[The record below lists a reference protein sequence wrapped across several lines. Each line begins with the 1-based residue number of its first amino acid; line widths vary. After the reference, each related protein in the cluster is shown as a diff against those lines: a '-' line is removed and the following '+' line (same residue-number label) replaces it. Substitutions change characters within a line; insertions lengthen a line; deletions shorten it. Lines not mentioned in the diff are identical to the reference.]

1 VEDAGM
7 TTEYTFT
14 VNGVGLFKIFTLT
27 GITAAAIKRF
37 TEKKQAAA
45 ADLVEGV
52 DFVVVESRESL

>member
-1 VEDAGM
+1 M
-7 TTEYTFT
+7 TPKEADS
-14 VNGVGLFKIFTLT
+14 GVISLHAIPPIVA
-27 GITAAAIKRF
+27 GITEVAVYGKLF